1 LADATDI
8 GILGDVARYASSAL
22 GDAAKASLGLAGN
35 LLSGSSKLSD
45 YSEALAVNT
54 PLLKEFST
62 VVKGLVKFAEQNL
75 EDYEGL
81 ASMGASFD
89 ADTTRMRTAATKM
102 GLTMEQMTEMVANNR
117 EGLAAFGGTV
127 NQSMTDLINFNNQ
140 ILTSDTGTYL
150 RRLGM
155 NFQDV
160 NDTLIAYQEIMEAG
174 GRGNSLTELQR
185 QQAVEEFATGIDE
198 LVKLTGKNR
207 KEIMEEMKERR
218 RSGEMQAFLNTLG
231 PEQAAAVQEQINTM
245 QQTLGPVAAQAFQ
258 EILAFGAP
266 INEATQ
272 NFVAGM
278 GGAATDMYAAGDLF
292 RSGNLDAF
300 AAQTDNAIGA
310 MTDYQNSTEFA
321 QTAMLGGVG
330 GPVAE
335 AQASALEGSYVFRNR
350 MAELAEETGSVVEA
364 MRLARQQIAEEQ
376 NLQRTAGDSAPNLIA
391 ATQDLQEATRQ
402 LAEATQQAA
411 FPRLEE
417 AGLRAIG
424 MITDSL
430 PPPGEVAS
438 IVANTADN
446 LFNLAERGIYGDID
460 TANMGNVNIGS
471 ANGELTPGDVAGLG
485 ASGTPDDPLSVTQV
499 DPAAEQTVENIEAL
513 DNRTAAVNDAIE
525 RLRGSN
531 DAMDATRVLEAE
543 QIMEGI
549 VTASAERAAAEET
562 LNEANATL
570 SEAIDTGVI
579 PEIRAAQDAVN
590 AAEEALNTKI
600 EEETQILNDAL
611 AATSDMI
618 RSSME
623 YTNRQISRY
632 ESDPNFVGG
641 FDSGGNIPSG
651 AFGMVGEYGPELIG
665 GPANVVGRRE
675 TSQMISSMMRNISSL
690 ADLPQ
695 MIQDQTV
702 PDTNVNEITTSSN
715 DRTMQALGSLFSRL
729 EGKLDQLITIEARLS
744 DTGVKTLRATRGL
757 TGNLHRGIG

>member
-1 LADATDI
+1 MADGTDV

-22 GDAAKASLGLAGN
+22 SDTAKASLGLAGN

-62 VVKGLVKFAEQNL
+62 VVRGLVKFAEQNL

-117 EGLAAFGGTV
+117 EGLASFGGTV

-160 NDTLIAYQEIMEAG
+160 NDTLITYQELMEAG
-174 GRGNSLTELQR
+174 GRGSSLTELQR

-292 RSGNLDAF
+292 RSGRLDEF
-300 AAQTDNAIGA
+300 GAQTDRAIGA
-310 MTDYQNSTEFA
+310 MAEYQNSTEYA
-321 QTAMLGGVG
+321 QTAMLGGVA
-330 GPVAE
+330 GPIGE

-376 NLQRTAGDSAPNLIA
+376 ELQRTAGDSAPNLIA

-411 FPRLEE
+411 FPKLEE

-424 MITDSL
+424 MITDAL
-430 PPPGEVAS
+430 PPPGELAATVAD
-438 IVANTADN
+438 TADN
-446 LFNLAERGIYGDID
+446 LFNLAERGIYGDIG

-485 ASGTPDDPLSVTQV
+485 ASGTPDDPLAVTEV
-499 DPAAEQTVENIEAL
+499 EPEPDENIENI
-513 DNRTAAVNDAIE
+513 DERTAATLRSIE
-525 RLRGSN
+525 RLATSTDEADIEAAAN
-531 DAMDATRVLEAE
+531 AMA
-543 QIMEGI
+543 IMEGI
-549 VTASAERAAAEET
+549 TTASAERAAAEEG
-562 LNEANATL
+562 LAEADAAL
-570 SEAIDTGVI
+570 QEALDVGVI
-579 PEIRAAQDAVN
+579 PEIRAAQDAV
-590 AAEEALNTKI
+590 AAAQEELDTKI
-600 EEETQILNDAL
+600 EEETQILNDAI
-611 AATSDMI
+611 AAQSETI
-618 RSSME
+618 RAAME
-623 YTNRQISRY
+623 FTDRQISRY

-641 FDSGGNIPSG
+641 FDSGGNIPGG
-651 AFGMVGEYGPELIG
+651 AFGIVGEYGPELIG
-665 GPANVVGRRE
+665 GPANVVGRRD
-675 TSQMISSMMRNISSL
+675 TSQMISSMMRNIASL

-702 PDTNVNEITTSSN
+702 PDTDVNEITTNSN